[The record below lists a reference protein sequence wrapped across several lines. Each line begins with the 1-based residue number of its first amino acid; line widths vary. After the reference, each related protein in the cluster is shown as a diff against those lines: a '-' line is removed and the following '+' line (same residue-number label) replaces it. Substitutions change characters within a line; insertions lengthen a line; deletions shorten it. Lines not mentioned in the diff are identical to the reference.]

1 MPLGLLV
8 LAMGAAWVL
17 ARGWWQLSSPALLP
31 PPSARESVVVLGD
44 GIARGAV
51 GTDWIESFNAEQS
64 RVVLLNYGRSF
75 AECAELVESLQERLE
90 HSPKRLIIVAGSR
103 EVLAMAAG
111 DAQARERLEQGCS
124 ALCSALSS
132 GAGKSEIK
140 AAWMTPPL
148 MGERAT
154 GPLYDALLSAAE
166 VIESHASAHGITVIP
181 LHVRMLDHLGPAV
194 VGSETRVDPGRVA
207 ALRLALAQTM
217 LGRSS
222 EELSRDRG
230 WRLTV
235 DGIHLNA
242 RGADLLQEMVQTWLG
257 RS

>member
-1 MPLGLLV
+1 LGLLV
-8 LAMGAAWVL
+8 LVVGAAWVL

-44 GIARGAV
+44 GVARGAV
-51 GTDWIESFNAEQS
+51 GADWITSFNDAQS
-64 RVVLLNYGRSF
+64 RVVLLNHGRSF
-75 AECAELVESLQERLE
+75 AECAALVEFLQERLE
-90 HSPKRLIIVAGSR
+90 HPPKRLIIVAGSR

-111 DAQARERLEQGCS
+111 DLQARKRLDQGCA
-124 ALCSALSS
+124 ALCSALGRS
-132 GAGKSEIK
+132 KIQ

-166 VIESHASAHGITVIP
+166 VIESHASAHGMTVIP

-194 VGSETRVDPGRVA
+194 VGSETQVDPGRVA
-207 ALRLALAQTM
+207 ALRLALAQTL
-217 LGRSS
+217 LGRSPD
-222 EELSRDRG
+222 ELSIDRG

-235 DGIHLNA
+235 DGIHLNT
-242 RGADLLQEMVQTWLG
+242 RGADLLQEMVHNWIG
-257 RS
+257 RT